1 MLLMWLPSSVA
12 RSTHN
17 VVVWSVPV
25 VVGAAYLQE
34 PACISVACTQQHTM
48 DPCWCWHVRTAVLGT
63 SHSLLCLLCCA
74 HVCLL
79 LPSQFV
85 HVLFCLQVYL
95 LCPFVRR
102 YVRSASLTAHILL
115 TAGMV
120 AAALLLLLPLSGVL
134 SLVFVLVILGVSF
147 VCPYW
152 LVHIQKFK
160 AKINGPW
167 DEAVPR
173 IPTSIHSRSSHLS

>member
-1 MLLMWLPSSVA
+1 MTCS
-12 RSTHN
+12 H
-17 VVVWSVPV
+17 
-25 VVGAAYLQE
+25 GAAALRSAFMPNQPAYAAGHVLAALLTVLQLVLLVCFSAAPGTADS
-34 PACISVACTQQHTM
+34 PALALLIIS
-48 DPCWCWHVRTAVLGT
+48 
-63 SHSLLCLLCCA
+63 
-74 HVCLL
+74 LL
-79 LPSQFV
+79 LPLQFV

-95 LCPFVRR
+95 LSPFVRR

-120 AAALLLLLPLSGVL
+120 AAALLLLMPLSGVL
-134 SLVFVLVILGVSF
+134 SLLYMLVILSVSF

-173 IPTSIHSRSSHLS
+173 IPTSIHSRS

>member
-1 MLLMWLPSSVA
+1 MP
-12 RSTHN
+12 
-17 VVVWSVPV
+17 
-25 VVGAAYLQE
+25 
-34 PACISVACTQQHTM
+34 
-48 DPCWCWHVRTAVLGT
+48 
-63 SHSLLCLLCCA
+63 
-74 HVCLL
+74 
-79 LPSQFV
+79 QFV
-85 HVLFCLQVYL
+85 HVVFCLQVYL
-95 LCPFVRR
+95 LSPFVRR
-102 YVRSASLTAHILL
+102 YVRSASLTAHVML

-134 SLVFVLVILGVSF
+134 SLLYVIVVGSVSF

-173 IPTSIHSRSSHLS
+173 IPTSIHTGSSSS

>member
-1 MLLMWLPSSVA
+1 LLDV
-12 RSTHN
+12 
-17 VVVWSVPV
+17 
-25 VVGAAYLQE
+25 
-34 PACISVACTQQHTM
+34 
-48 DPCWCWHVRTAVLGT
+48 
-63 SHSLLCLLCCA
+63 
-74 HVCLL
+74 L
-79 LPSQFV
+79 LPLQFV

-95 LCPFVRR
+95 LSPFVRR

-120 AAALLLLLPLSGVL
+120 AAALLLLLPLSGIL
-134 SLVFVLVILGVSF
+134 SLLYVLVILGVSF

-173 IPTSIHSRSSHLS
+173 IPTSIHSRS